1 MVGRRKPLE
10 STFGLH
16 PFLFLGCSPCSKIKR
31 IKEQEVQQMSY
42 DVEPH
47 KELKL
52 EVQKHVEDFVDSQ
65 RKAKKDSMQRALN
78 WMSLASNNYPALAE
92 LAITLE
98 TSTEQF
104 CAVLEV
110 LGILIDLDII
120 DEFCNKPS

>member
-1 MVGRRKPLE
+1 
-10 STFGLH
+10 
-16 PFLFLGCSPCSKIKR
+16 
-31 IKEQEVQQMSY
+31 MSY

-78 WMSLASNNYPALAE
+78 WMSLASNNHPALAE